1 MSLLDSLLGNPA
13 ILGEM
18 VPLALRQAGAPPAVV
33 ALVEQLGPA
42 VGPALTELLKRHAA
56 GEPLSVL
63 RAELPN
69 PARVV
74 AEVEGGGS

>member
-18 VPLALRQAGAPPAVV
+18 VPLALRQAGAPPTVV
-33 ALVEQLGPA
+33 TLVEQLGPA

-63 RAELPN
+63 RAEAPDL
-69 PARVV
+69 ARAVRE
-74 AEVEGGGS
+74 AEEGT